1 MTDNMEEEHIDNQT
15 NFQLD
20 SSSDKI
26 IATNL
31 QETINPNQETENMEV
46 HHHPDLQHK
55 PKKWKEYFLEFL
67 MIFLAVTL
75 GFFAENIR
83 EHQVDKDREMQYII
97 SLVQDLKGDIAAF
110 NENANF
116 WDNRLNGI
124 DSMMFYI
131 KPPLIRENT
140 ERAYYWSIETFNF
153 TDFKYHDGTIQQ
165 LRNAG
170 NFRLIQKR
178 NVIDSLVA
186 YDGMIR
192 NSYLNVE
199 ISTRSQYLLLR
210 HMQAGLFNSF
220 YLKNDS
226 REFENSLNSEIKRN
240 LIIQDKPDD
249 IFKYY
254 NELYNYKRLGSV
266 LVYVDH
272 SLQEMSVRLCKLIQ
286 QEYGLAL

>member
-1 MTDNMEEEHIDNQT
+1 MADNPVDEKSDIPANIHSKDPQEE
-15 NFQLD
+15 
-20 SSSDKI
+20 I
-26 IATNL
+26 IPINNVG
-31 QETINPNQETENMEV
+31 TITPNKETENMEV
-46 HHHPDLQHK
+46 HHHPDLHHK

-83 EHQVDKDREMQYII
+83 EHQVAKDREMQYIL

-116 WDNRLNGI
+116 WKKRVKGI
-124 DSMMFYI
+124 DSMMYYI
-131 KPPLIRENT
+131 KPPFKKENT
-140 ERAYYWSIETFNF
+140 ERAYYWAIETFDF
-153 TDFKYHDGTIQQ
+153 TDFKYHDGTIEQ

-170 NFRLIQKR
+170 DFRLIQKR
-178 NVIDSLVA
+178 IVIDSLVA

-192 NSYLNVE
+192 NSYINVE

-220 YLKNDS
+220 YLKNDPT
-226 REFENSLNSEIKRN
+226 EFENSLNSETKGN

-254 NELYNYKRLGSV
+254 NELYNYKRLGLV
-266 LVYVDH
+266 LIYVDDN
-272 SLQEMSVRLCKLIQ
+272 LRDMAVRFSKLIH
-286 QEYGLAL
+286 QEYGLE